1 MTKKNKRTYWVAA
14 LSVVALFSG
23 AQAFAGHPTGQSI
36 SLKGPDGTVV
46 AIGGTTA
53 FSFQQTCNGGCHVYE
68 DIERHSF
75 HSQLGANEF
84 MGWDAYKYGNWNNIA
99 SVNIP
104 WSQSP
109 GHIGKW

>member
-1 MTKKNKRTYWVAA
+1 MKTPYKRTYWISA
-14 LSVVALFSG
+14 LSAIALLIGSQTY
-23 AQAFAGHPTGQSI
+23 AAHPPGENI
-36 SLKGPDGTVV
+36 SLKDANGNVIP
-46 AIGGTTA
+46 IGGTAA
-53 FSFQQTCNGGCHVYE
+53 FSMRQTCNTGCHVYE
-68 DIERHSF
+68 DIERHQF

-84 MGWDAYKYGNWNNIA
+84 WGWDAHKYGNANDLN